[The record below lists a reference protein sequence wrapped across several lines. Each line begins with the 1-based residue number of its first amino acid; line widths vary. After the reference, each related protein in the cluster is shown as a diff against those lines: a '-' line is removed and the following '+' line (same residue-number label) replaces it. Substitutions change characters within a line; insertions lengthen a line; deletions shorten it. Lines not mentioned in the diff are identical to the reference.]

1 MEKLRQKRAR
11 LKLGR
16 EEYDELRRRVL
27 ERDGWR
33 CQNCG
38 ASINLQIHH
47 RKPRSKFGDDELT
60 NLIALCAACHHLQHQ
75 TAN

>member
-33 CQNCG
+33 GQNCG
-38 ASINLQIHH
+38 SFQNLQIHH
-47 RKPRSKFGDDELT
+47 MKARSKCGDDAVG
-60 NLIALCAACHHLQHQ
+60 NLITLCAVCHRLQHR
-75 TAN
+75 A

>member
-16 EEYDELRRRVL
+16 EEYDALRRRVL

-33 CQNCG
+33 CQSCG
-38 ASINLQIHH
+38 SLIYRFTMGSLEANLGMMNS
-47 RKPRSKFGDDELT
+47 PT
-60 NLIALCAACHHLQHQ
+60 
-75 TAN
+75 